1 MREESKIR
9 NQTFRLLLCA
19 SIFVVFL
26 LAHSTKAS
34 ATIDNLEEKIK
45 MIDKEIEY
53 NMRTHNIPGMA
64 FSLVD
69 RNGVLYSKG
78 YGTLNVGDTS
88 ELINES
94 TNFHI
99 GSVSKVFVSLG
110 ILKLQE
116 DGYIDIEQPVVD
128 YLPWFSTK
136 DTLFS
141 NEIKIEHLLNHS
153 SGLPGRL
160 NVHEISNL
168 ESREIINKIKNKLK
182 NVTLVGKPG
191 TVFEYTNMN
200 TDLLQLVIEEVTG
213 KSFTQYMEENFFTPL
228 NMNRTGYFT
237 FDDSQLSNTAM
248 GHRYH
253 WGKIKP
259 YKEELVYATSASAGL
274 LSNVNDLSKFLG
286 LLLNDG
292 QGTNG
297 KLISRSSIDQMFKP
311 NQYGVG
317 YNWYVYP
324 HNISMDGGLPG
335 FTSTIVL
342 SSDKTFGLILLANSK
357 QDITYHSGFNLY
369 RIVDGGLPTKLLE
382 KDFPKVDFRVQIILF
397 IVIIFSI
404 LMLCILGLTI
414 FHLFKGTKEISFRKP
429 SFKKIGIISFILII
443 YLGIMYYIYFLE
455 PFYIGV
461 PALQYFKMEPD
472 FVVALYI
479 LSIVYSSFTI
489 LLCGKILF
497 VQRKNSIQSSAGELS
512 LPLRKSEPYDK

>member
-1 MREESKIR
+1 
-9 NQTFRLLLCA
+9 
-19 SIFVVFL
+19 
-26 LAHSTKAS
+26 
-34 ATIDNLEEKIK
+34 

-69 RNGVLYSKG
+69 RNGVVYSKG
-78 YGTLNVGDTS
+78 YGTLDVGDKS

-94 TNFHI
+94 TNFHL
-99 GSVSKVFVSLG
+99 GSVSKVFVSMG

-116 DGYIDIEQPVVD
+116 EGYIDIEQPVVD

-136 DTLFS
+136 DALLS

-168 ESREIINKIKNKLK
+168 ESREIINKIKDKLN

-191 TVFEYTNMN
+191 TVYEYTNMN

-213 KSFTQYMEENFFTPL
+213 KSFTQYMEETFFTPL

-237 FDDSQLSNTAM
+237 FDNSHLSNTAM

-253 WGKIKP
+253 WGKLKP

-274 LSNVNDLSKFLG
+274 SSNVDDLSKFLG

-292 QGTNG
+292 QGPNG

-311 NQYGVG
+311 NQYGIG
-317 YNWYVYP
+317 YNLYVYP

-369 RIVDGGLPTKLLE
+369 RIVNGDDSPTKLLE
-382 KDFPKVDFRVQIILF
+382 KDFPKIHFLVQIILF
-397 IVIIFSI
+397 IVIIFII
-404 LMLCILGLTI
+404 LILCIVGLTI

-429 SFKKIGIISFILII
+429 SFKKIGMISFILII
-443 YLGIMYYIYFLE
+443 YLGIMYLIYVQL
-455 PFYIGV
+455 PVYIGV
-461 PALQYFKMEPD
+461 PALQHFKMEPD
-472 FVVALYI
+472 TVVVLYI
-479 LSIVYSSFTI
+479 LSIVYSSFTF

-497 VQRKNSIQSSAGELS
+497 VQRKNSIQSSTGELS
-512 LPLRKSEPYDK
+512 LPLNKSEPFHK

>member
-1 MREESKIR
+1 
-9 NQTFRLLLCA
+9 
-19 SIFVVFL
+19 
-26 LAHSTKAS
+26 
-34 ATIDNLEEKIK
+34 
-45 MIDKEIEY
+45 MIDEEIEY

-69 RNGVLYSKG
+69 RNGVIYSKG
-78 YGTLNVGDTS
+78 YGTLNVGDKS

-94 TNFHI
+94 TNFHL

-116 DGYIDIEQPVVD
+116 EGYIDIEQPVVD

-136 DTLFS
+136 DTLLS

-160 NVHEISNL
+160 NVHEISNV
-168 ESREIINKIKNKLK
+168 ESKEIINKIKNKLK

-191 TVFEYTNMN
+191 TVHEYTNMN

-259 YKEELVYATSASAGL
+259 YKEELVYATSGSAGL
-274 LSNVNDLSKFLG
+274 SSNVDDLSKFLG

-292 QGTNG
+292 QGPNG
-297 KLISRSSIDQMFKP
+297 KLISHNSIDQMFNP
-311 NQYGVG
+311 NQYGKG
-317 YNWYVYP
+317 YNWNVYP

-369 RIVDGGLPTKLLE
+369 RIMDGGTPTELLV
-382 KDFPKVDFRVQIILF
+382 KDFLKVHFLVQLTLI
-397 IVIIFSI
+397 IVITFSI
-404 LMLCILGLTI
+404 LILYIVGLTI
-414 FHLFKGTKEISFRKP
+414 FQLFKGTKKISFRKP
-429 SFKKIGIISFILII
+429 NFKKISIISFILII
-443 YLGIMYYIYFLE
+443 YLGIMYFIYIQM

-461 PALQYFKMEPD
+461 PALRNFKMD
-472 FVVALYI
+472 SDTVGLLYI
-479 LSIVYSSFTI
+479 ISVVWSIFTI

-497 VQRKNSIQSSAGELS
+497 IQKTIQSSAGELS
-512 LPLRKSEPYDK
+512 LPLRKSEPYHK

>member
-26 LAHSTKAS
+26 LAHSTNAS

-69 RNGVLYSKG
+69 RNGVIYSKG
-78 YGTLNVGDTS
+78 YGTLIVGDKS

-94 TNFHI
+94 TNFHL

-136 DTLFS
+136 DTLLS

-168 ESREIINKIKNKLK
+168 EGKEIRNKIKNKLK
-182 NVTLVGKPG
+182 NVTLVGEPG
-191 TVFEYTNMN
+191 TVHEYTNMN

-213 KSFTQYMEENFFTPL
+213 QSFTQYMEENFFSPL
-228 NMNRTGYFT
+228 KMDRTGFFT
-237 FDDSQLSNTAM
+237 FDDSHLSNTAM

-259 YKEELVYATSASAGL
+259 YKEELVYATSGSAGIS
-274 LSNVNDLSKFLG
+274 SNVDDLSKFLG

-292 QGTNG
+292 QGPNG

-311 NQYGVG
+311 NQYGIG

-369 RIVDGGLPTKLLE
+369 RIVEGGAPTELLE

-397 IVIIFSI
+397 IAIIFSLLI
-404 LMLCILGLTI
+404 LYIVGLTI
-414 FHLFKGTKEISFRKP
+414 FHLFKGTKEITFRKP

-443 YLGIMYYIYFLE
+443 YLGVMYYIYFLL

-461 PALQYFKMEPD
+461 PALQNYKMD
-472 FVVALYI
+472 TRHCGSALYFI
-479 LSIVYSSFTI
+479 YSIFDFHYS
-489 LLCGKILF
+489 F
-497 VQRKNSIQSSAGELS
+497 VWKNSIRPKEKFISIKRE
-512 LPLRKSEPYDK
+512 